1 MIKGMQSSC
10 KSVLLT
16 TTLMALLSA
25 CGSAAPPSPTGPLP
39 VGTVALMVLPGTPTP
54 QQMLDVGVQVFAT
67 QADPDEITLP
77 GAAIFAEI
85 RNTETHYLP
94 VALRHT
100 LMTSN
105 HWGVVRVLPETDPSM
120 DLLITGTILESTG
133 ADLLLRIRAV
143 DSTGRVWLDKPYAD
157 IARTADYPDSLPSLR
172 GGGITDGPDP
182 FQDLH
187 AAIANDLLSF
197 RNSLSSA
204 DLARIDEVAQL
215 RYAADLSPEA
225 FASYLETD
233 AQGQLTL
240 TRLPASNDPL
250 LGHVADIR
258 MRHHVFIDTIDE
270 YYEALYQDVK
280 PRYDVWRQYSFEQVL
295 DQRDNAERA
304 RNGEA
309 VLGTGSFEAL
319 SQNYN
324 RYKWSKIFEQE
335 FVAIASGFVSET
347 APSVLELSRN
357 VSGLSGPVEDLYS
370 QWRVYLRGL
379 YEIET
384 EGLSSDGATL
394 APGS

>member
-1 MIKGMQSSC
+1 LSSAAL
-10 KSVLLT
+10 KLLMTALLASLLT
-16 TTLMALLSA
+16 A
-25 CGSAAPPSPTGPLP
+25 CGSATPPPPAGPQP
-39 VGTVALMVLPGTPTP
+39 VGDVILNVQPGMPTEL
-54 QQMLDVGVQVFAT
+54 QMLDIGVQVFAT
-67 QADPDEITLP
+67 EADPEEITLP

-100 LMTSN
+100 LLTSN
-105 HWGVVRVLPETDPSM
+105 HWGVVRVLPATDPSI

-133 ADLLLRIRAV
+133 ADLLVQVRAV

-157 IARTADYPDSLPSLR
+157 IARTADYPDSIPSLR
-172 GGGITDGPDP
+172 DGGITDGPDP

-187 AAIANDLLSF
+187 AAIANDLLAV
-197 RNSLSSA
+197 RNGLGTSE
-204 DLARIDEVAQL
+204 LARIQQVTQL
-215 RYAADLSPEA
+215 RYAADLSHEA
-225 FASYLETD
+225 FAAYLATD
-233 AQGQLTL
+233 ATGQLTL

-250 LGHVADIR
+250 LGHVADIQS
-258 MRHHVFIDTIDE
+258 RHNVFIDTIDE

-280 PRYDVWRQYSFEQVL
+280 PRYDVWRQYSFEQVM

-335 FVAIASGFVSET
+335 FVALASGFVSET
-347 APSVLELSRN
+347 APAVLELSRN
-357 VSGLSGPVEDLYS
+357 VSGLTGPVEDLYS

-384 EGLSSDGATL
+384 QREPTARL
-394 APGS
+394 P

>member
-1 MIKGMQSSC
+1 MSVTAA
-10 KSVLLT
+10 KSLL
-16 TTLMALLSA
+16 LAGLCAGILAGCASA
-25 CGSAAPPSPTGPLP
+25 TPPPPPGPPP
-39 VGTVALMVLPGTPTP
+39 VGNVTLTIQPGMPTAT
-54 QQMLDVGVQVFAT
+54 QMLDIGVQVFAT
-67 QADPDEITLP
+67 QADPEEITLP

-94 VALRHT
+94 AALRHT
-100 LMTSN
+100 LQTSN
-105 HWGVVRVLPETDPSM
+105 QWGIVRVLPDTDPSL

-133 ADLLLRIRAV
+133 AELLVQVHAA
-143 DSTGRVWLDKPYAD
+143 DSTGRVWLDKTYAD
-157 IARTADYPDSLPSLR
+157 VARAADYPDSIPSLR

-187 AAIANDLLSF
+187 AAIANDLLAV
-197 RNSLSSA
+197 RNSLGTA
-204 DLARIDEVAQL
+204 EVARIQEVTQL
-215 RYAADLSPEA
+215 RYAADLAPEA
-225 FASYLETD
+225 FSSYLQTD
-233 AQGQLTL
+233 AAGQLTL

-250 LGHVADIR
+250 LEHVADIQA
-258 MRHHVFIDTIDE
+258 RHDVFIDTIDE

-280 PRYDVWRQYSFEQVL
+280 PRYDVWRQYSFEQVM

-335 FVAIASGFVSET
+335 FVALASGFVSET
-347 APSVLELSRN
+347 APAVLELSRN

-384 EGLSSDGATL
+384 QSATS
-394 APGS
+394 APIP

>member
-1 MIKGMQSSC
+1 MTITAARFLVMVFIA
-10 KSVLLT
+10 SVL
-16 TTLMALLSA
+16 AA
-25 CGSAAPPSPTGPLP
+25 CGSSTPPPPPGPTP
-39 VGTVALMVLPGTPTP
+39 VGNVTLMIQQGMPAAT
-54 QQMLDVGVQVFAT
+54 QMLDVGVQVFAT
-67 QADPDEITLP
+67 QAAPEEITLP

-100 LMTSN
+100 LLTSN
-105 HWGVVRVLPETDPSM
+105 QWGIVRVLPETDPSL

-133 ADLLLRIRAV
+133 ADLLLHVRAV

-157 IARTADYPDSLPSLR
+157 IARTADYPDSIPSLR
-172 GGGITDGPDP
+172 GGGISDGPDP

-187 AAIANDLLSF
+187 AAIANDLLAV
-197 RNSLSSA
+197 RNSLSTA
-204 DLARIDEVAQL
+204 DLARIQDVTQM

-233 AQGQLTL
+233 ATGQLTL

-250 LGHVADIR
+250 LGHVADIQA
-258 MRHHVFIDTIDE
+258 RHNVFIDTIDE

-280 PRYDVWRQYSFEQVL
+280 PRYDVWRQYSFEQVE

-309 VLGTGSFEAL
+309 VVGTGSFEAL

-335 FVAIASGFVSET
+335 FVALASGFVSET
-347 APSVLELSRN
+347 APAVLELSRN
-357 VSGLSGPVEDLYS
+357 VSGLTGPVEDLYS
-370 QWRVYLRGL
+370 QWRVYLRDL

-384 EGLSSDGATL
+384 QGAAT
-394 APGS
+394 APLP